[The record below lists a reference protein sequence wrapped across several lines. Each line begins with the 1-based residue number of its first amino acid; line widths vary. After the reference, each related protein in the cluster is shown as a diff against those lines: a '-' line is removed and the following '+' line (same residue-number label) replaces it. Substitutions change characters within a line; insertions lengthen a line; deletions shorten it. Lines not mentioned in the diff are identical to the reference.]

1 MNNIDITND
10 QEFNQQSNTTRAQV
24 EALFREFEEQRA
36 REREIQANGTELPL
50 VISEALDNASSAQLK
65 DDFKQYKRTIQRY
78 NHDTW
83 TKAEQ
88 INKEFVPDL
97 KNWKVDAYQLVSTI
111 HKITETTRLQARAST
126 EIYEQLQYLQSKAAF
141 ISEKD
146 SEIFNNTIEQA
157 QRLSIFGFG
166 SAKQQER
173 EAKEVSLKA
182 LKLPAS
188 IKHLEYTAE
197 DDGKTNSFDRDF
209 VEQLQKARFEDKV
222 LRDASSFRRG
232 SFNTNRGF
240 SGSRGGYWRGNGSRG
255 HFFQNGGRGRG
266 THSSNPQNLQSTPP
280 GSNSNN
286 L

>member
-88 INKEFVPDL
+88 INKEFIPDL

-232 SFNTNRGF
+232 I
-240 SGSRGGYWRGNGSRG
+240 
-255 HFFQNGGRGRG
+255 
-266 THSSNPQNLQSTPP
+266 STT
-280 GSNSNN
+280 SK
-286 L
+286 

>member
-1 MNNIDITND
+1 MTKNLTNNQT
-10 QEFNQQSNTTRAQV
+10 
-24 EALFREFEEQRA
+24 
-36 REREIQANGTELPL
+36 PL
-50 VISEALDNASSAQLK
+50 VHNEALDNASSAQLK

-209 VEQLQKARFEDKV
+209 KGKLQ
-222 LRDASSFRRG
+222 
-232 SFNTNRGF
+232 
-240 SGSRGGYWRGNGSRG
+240 
-255 HFFQNGGRGRG
+255 H
-266 THSSNPQNLQSTPP
+266 QSWI
-280 GSNSNN
+280 
-286 L
+286 